1 MDIAVLIVE
10 ESPLVRRG
18 IVSALRADPAIR
30 VVGEAGTTAGAVRLV
45 RSLRPDVA
53 LVDLRFSDGN
63 GIDLIERL
71 ATDDDGPAV
80 LVLTAIEKLDTM
92 HHAAA
97 AGARGYLTKRIG
109 SRELRDAIVT
119 VFGGGTVFDYSAAA
133 DLARRFP
140 EISPIDR
147 GPSPP
152 VLTRRQRQVLT
163 FVVRGDTDRQIA
175 RRLSLS
181 IRTVQNH
188 LGAIRS
194 KTGLRRRAEL
204 ASWAT
209 EYMGEVEHS

>member
-45 RSLRPDVA
+45 RSLRPEVA

-109 SRELRDAIVT
+109 SRELCDAIVT

-147 GPSPP
+147 GPSQP
-152 VLTRRQRQVLT
+152 VLTRRERQVLT

-209 EYMGEVEHS
+209 EYMCELEHS